1 MVLREWRSEG
11 QHDFTDAIYG
21 EDGDEDEV
29 LFSIRLYHYG
39 TFSNKFGSVTFDEG
53 VYAYVDFMNINT
65 FCMDE
70 LHQLVNELGYDE
82 KTPKF
87 FYLQKPNTSLDDG
100 LLPLVT
106 DTDIRCDMFP
116 CLTLEE
122 KLINIYVTRFE
133 FIPTKIKTKR
143 KPNKRVKFANE
154 NQGSCSSNM

>member
-1 MVLREWRSEG
+1 
-11 QHDFTDAIYG
+11 
-21 EDGDEDEV
+21 
-29 LFSIRLYHYG
+29 
-39 TFSNKFGSVTFDEG
+39 
-53 VYAYVDFMNINT
+53 
-65 FCMDE
+65 MDE

-100 LLPLVT
+100 LLTLVT

-116 CLTLEE
+116 CITLEE

-133 FIPTKIKTKR
+133 FIPTEIKTKR